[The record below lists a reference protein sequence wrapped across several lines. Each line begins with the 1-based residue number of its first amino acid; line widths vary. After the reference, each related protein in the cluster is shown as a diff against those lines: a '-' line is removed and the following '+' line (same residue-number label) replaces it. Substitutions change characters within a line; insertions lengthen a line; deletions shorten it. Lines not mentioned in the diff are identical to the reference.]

1 MFASRL
7 SPWLL
12 ARGVHYAWIIAA
24 FTFLCSLCSSAA
36 MSIPGVLIVAISKDL
51 GWSVGD
57 IAYAAALRLVLFGA
71 IAPFAGALLARYGVV
86 RMMVISIVLIVI
98 GLVLSTA
105 MTAKWQLW
113 LGMGFLLGIAPGMTA
128 LVVSVTVASRW
139 FTARRG
145 LVVGILGAA
154 VATGQLL
161 FLPVAARIADAY
173 GWRVALL
180 PAIAAVAL
188 CGLLYALFGRDDP
201 SELGLPRYGEDTPAQ
216 PPAKPSGS
224 AVALSLR
231 SLSLAGRQPVFW
243 ILFASFFICGL
254 STIGLMATHFVP
266 FCADAGVATVT
277 AAGMLAAMGICD
289 FFGTIGSGWLS
300 DRFDSR
306 WLLTWY
312 YSLRGFSLV
321 WLAYSDFSLLGLSVF
336 AVFFGLDYIATIPPT
351 VRLTVQAFGRDRGPV
366 VFGWIFAGHQLG
378 AATMAAAA
386 GASRDALATYLPAFV
401 SGGFASVAAGALTLL
416 LIGARNPARPQPA

>member
-1 MFASRL
+1 
-7 SPWLL
+7 
-12 ARGVHYAWIIAA
+12 
-24 FTFLCSLCSSAA
+24 
-36 MSIPGVLIVAISKDL
+36 
-51 GWSVGD
+51 
-57 IAYAAALRLVLFGA
+57 
-71 IAPFAGALLARYGVV
+71 
-86 RMMVISIVLIVI
+86 
-98 GLVLSTA
+98 
-105 MTAKWQLW
+105 
-113 LGMGFLLGIAPGMTA
+113 
-128 LVVSVTVASRW
+128 
-139 FTARRG
+139 
-145 LVVGILGAA
+145 
-154 VATGQLL
+154 
-161 FLPVAARIADAY
+161 
-173 GWRVALL
+173 VALL

>member
-12 ARGVHYAWIIAA
+12 ARGVHYAWIIAG
-24 FTFLCSLCSSAA
+24 FTFLCGLCSSAA

-51 GWSVGD
+51 GWSVSD

-71 IAPFAGALLARYGVV
+71 IAPFAGALLTRYGVV
-86 RMMVISIVLIVI
+86 RMMVISIILIVI

-201 SELGLPRYGEDTPAQ
+201 SELGLPRYGEDAPAQ

-243 ILFASFFICGL
+243 ILFSSFFICGL

-277 AAGMLAAMGICD
+277 AAGMLAVMGICD

-312 YSLRGFSLV
+312 YTLRGFSLV
-321 WLAYSDFSLLGLSVF
+321 WLAYSDFSLFGLSVF

-401 SGGFASVAAGALTLL
+401 SGGLASVAAGALMLL
-416 LIGARNPARPQPA
+416 LIGARNPTRSQPA